1 LAAPDR
7 CTRRLGTGEAAA
19 SRSPPRPERGVR
31 SLRLT
36 GLCRKSIR
44 YGSCHGCGQPDRACR
59 NQESLT
65 SASSTRLVSWLNR
78 PSVPRSS
85 MPFSRACA
93 TSCSTTLC
101 SSMPAAAGAC
111 YWICCHVVDRVS
123 HGLTPFRISDQA
135 VPSLSRQSP
144 GVGTVLVVWSDC
156 SRKEDRVYRASYR

>member
-1 LAAPDR
+1 
-7 CTRRLGTGEAAA
+7 
-19 SRSPPRPERGVR
+19 
-31 SLRLT
+31 
-36 GLCRKSIR
+36 
-44 YGSCHGCGQPDRACR
+44 
-59 NQESLT
+59 
-65 SASSTRLVSWLNR
+65 
-78 PSVPRSS
+78 